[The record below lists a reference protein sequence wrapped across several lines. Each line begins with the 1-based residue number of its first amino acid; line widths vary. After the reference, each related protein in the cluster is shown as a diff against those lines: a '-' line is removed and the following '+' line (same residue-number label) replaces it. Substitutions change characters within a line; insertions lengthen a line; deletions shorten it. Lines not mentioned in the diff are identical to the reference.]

1 MRDATAAYAAAH
13 PTRHVHYK
21 LVPCDGSVANDQ
33 GDMGCNGHKNRL
45 GQAKVADF
53 LEPGLRLIMGW

>member
-1 MRDATAAYAAAH
+1 MGVWLYRCA
-13 PTRHVHYK
+13 R
-21 LVPCDGSVANDQ
+21 SVANDI

-53 LEPGLRLIMGW
+53 LEPRIRSIMGW